1 MRSAGGR
8 HLFGERREWARDLAV
23 ATAAGLFLGLVGPFG
38 SYLNGPRALVVGYWV
53 VALWIGAAA
62 FGLIQRPVLRAFAR
76 RGPLTIVL
84 LAAATVATS
93 IPISVLCRLLAQ
105 AIWPG
110 AISRIGAL
118 EWYIQAL
125 VISTPISLGYALL
138 DGLFRPAAPSADGF
152 AAAGQAGPPRNFL
165 SRLPI
170 RLGRELLA
178 LQMED
183 HYVRAHTSRGS
194 TLILVPLRQA
204 IGELNGLPG
213 LKVHRSWW
221 VARGAVASVIQDG
234 RNLRLRL
241 SNGIEAPVARTS
253 VAAVR
258 AAGFLEEQ
266 GRGAAMAEAQTAAG
280 E

>member
-1 MRSAGGR
+1 VVTRR
-8 HLFGERREWARDLAV
+8 LFGDAREWTRDLAV
-23 ATAAGLFLGLVGPFG
+23 ATGVGLFLGLVGPFG
-38 SYLNGPRALVVGYWV
+38 SYLNSPRVVVVGYWV
-53 VALWIGAAA
+53 AVLWIGAAV
-62 FGLIQRPVLRAFAR
+62 FGLAQRPVLRAFAP
-76 RGPLTIVL
+76 RGLLAVVM
-84 LAAATVATS
+84 LAAATLATV
-93 IPISVLCRLLAQ
+93 IPLSLLCRFIAQ

-110 AISRIGAL
+110 PIGRISAL
-118 EWYIQAL
+118 EWYTQAL
-125 VISTPISLGYALL
+125 VISTPITIGYALL
-138 DGLFRPAAPSADGF
+138 DGLFRPGSRSGAGSATAEPADG
-152 AAAGQAGPPRNFL
+152 APGNFL

-266 GRGAAMAEAQTAAG
+266 GRGAAGMAEAQTAAG